1 MTLSPTDYRA
11 WRTEAQGR
19 DLAYAQGY
27 QAGIADGRRHRE
39 RLVVLGVIAALLLF
53 GRRLHPVAGLGV
65 ALAVVVALWPILF
78 LAVAVEMTVRHH
90 RRHRHWP
97 RTLAYALSWLLGLGL
112 VVLAIASVS
121 VWPLVGLGLLVL
133 AWTVG
138 PRLQDFV
145 RRQRG
150 RRRGPG
156 SGSGSG
162 SGGSV
167 DPAWPPP
174 FVPFTDADSTLP
186 GPSTHHQARSAARC
200 RPTPPP
206 GI

>member
-1 MTLSPTDYRA
+1 MTLSPTDYRT

-27 QAGIADGRRHRE
+27 QAGIADGRRHRD
-39 RLVVLGVIAALLLF
+39 RLVALGGIAALLLF

-112 VVLAIASVS
+112 VVLAVASVS

-138 PRLQDFV
+138 PRLLDFV
-145 RRQRG
+145 RRHH
-150 RRRGPG
+150 RRAGAAPARWAQPG
-156 SGSGSG
+156 CPCPCPSM
-162 SGGSV
+162 
-167 DPAWPPP
+167 AWERI
-174 FVPFTDADSTLP
+174 AST
-186 GPSTHHQARSAARC
+186 ARSTSLSARLSQ
-200 RPTPPP
+200 
-206 GI
+206 

>member
-1 MTLSPTDYRA
+1 MTLSPTDYRT
-11 WRTEAQGR
+11 WRSEARGR

-27 QAGIADGRRHRE
+27 QAGIADGRRHRD
-39 RLVVLGVIAALLLF
+39 RLVALGVIAALLLF

-65 ALAVVVALWPILF
+65 ALAVVVAIWPILF
-78 LAVAVEMTVRHH
+78 LAIAVEMTVRHH

-112 VVLAIASVS
+112 VVLAVASVS

-138 PRLQDFV
+138 PRLLDFA
-145 RRQRG
+145 RHQRG

-174 FVPFTDADSTLP
+174 FAPFTDADWTAQLP
-186 GPSTHHQARSAARC
+186 SSR
-200 RPTPPP
+200 RP
-206 GI
+206 